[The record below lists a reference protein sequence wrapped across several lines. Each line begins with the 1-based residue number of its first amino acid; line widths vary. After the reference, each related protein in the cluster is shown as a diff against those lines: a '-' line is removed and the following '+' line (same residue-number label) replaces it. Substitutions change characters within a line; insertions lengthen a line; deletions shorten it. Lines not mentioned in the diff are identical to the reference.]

1 MASLDDLSVFTR
13 VVERQSFSAVARD
26 FKSTKSAISK
36 QVSRLE
42 RRLGAKL
49 LNRST
54 RRLSLTEI
62 GALVFDH
69 STRIADEVEAIEAVV
84 AGLQSTPR
92 GTLRITASVP
102 FGQRHVVR
110 WLPEFCARYPELDV
124 RAHLNDRYI
133 DLVEEGFDAAIRLTS
148 SPPPSAV
155 ARKLAPIRYVLC
167 ASKAYVKKAG
177 TPKSPA
183 ALKDHNCIVFDRNES
198 DAQWRFIKGGE
209 QTKIKARGTLSVNS
223 SDAIREAVLQGHGI
237 ALLPTYVVGDDL
249 RSGKL
254 LPLLKSYEAIGGFG
268 DSVYAV
274 YLPSRFQTPK
284 VRAFVDFMME
294 KFGDEPYW
302 DRKS

>member
-1 MASLDDLSVFTR
+1 MASLDDLSVFAR
-13 VVERQSFSAVARD
+13 VVERQSFSAVAREV
-26 FKSTKSAISK
+26 KSTKSAVSK

-62 GALVFDH
+62 GARVFDH
-69 STRIADEVEAIEAVV
+69 SQRIAGEIEAIEAAV

-92 GTLRITASVP
+92 GTLRLTASVP
-102 FGQRHVVR
+102 FGQRHVMR

-124 RAHLNDRYI
+124 RLHLNDRYV

-148 SPPPSAV
+148 TPPPTAV
-155 ARKLAPIRYVLC
+155 ARKLAPIRYALC
-167 ASKAYVKKAG
+167 ASAAYLKRAG
-177 TPKSPA
+177 TPRSPA
-183 ALKDHNCIVFDRNES
+183 ALKDHNCIVFDRYET
-198 DAQWRFIKGGE
+198 DAQWRFAKGGE
-209 QTKIKARGTLSVNS
+209 QVKVRVRGTLSVNS
-223 SDAIREAVLQGHGI
+223 SDAIREATLRGHGV
-237 ALLPTYVVGDDL
+237 ALLPTHIVGDDL

-254 LPLLKSYEAIGGFG
+254 KPLLKGYEAMGGFG

-284 VRAFVDFMME
+284 VRAFVEFMLE

-302 DRKS
+302 DRG